1 MKANRPGTAPLLLAL
16 SLVGVCSTALIGGD
30 EDDPSRRSL
39 QGIGSLHVVV
49 EQLPEG
55 ARQLGLSEESLRT
68 DVELKL
74 RRNGITVTD
83 VKGSQALLYVAVNV
97 VPGGGAASLYVA
109 VEQPARLLCDD
120 SIYVTATTWSTAGA
134 VANPEAKF
142 IRDRVGDLMDQ
153 FLNAWLAVN
162 PKAR

>member
-1 MKANRPGTAPLLLAL
+1 MRRTQKRTLPTILAL
-16 SLVGVCSTALIGGD
+16 SFLTACSSILIGDDGD
-30 EDDPSRRSL
+30 LSRRSL
-39 QGIGSLHVVV
+39 RGMGSLHVVV

-74 RRNGITVTD
+74 RQNGITVTD

-97 VPGGGAASLYVA
+97 VQGGRAASLYVA
-109 VEQPARLLCDD
+109 VEKEARLLRDD
-120 SIYVTATTWSTAGA
+120 SIFVTATTWSTAGA

-142 IRDRVGDLMDQ
+142 IRARVGDLMDQ
-153 FLNAWLAVN
+153 FLDAWLSMN
-162 PKAR
+162 PKTR